1 VRPSRLTRLIPAA
14 AVVGVTAAVAVPNLA
29 AGQDDAGPDATRG
42 DGHQAKN
49 IILLIGDG
57 MGVTHIDAARERYDG
72 AAGELHMEQLRSQDT
87 VRTWSVEPNSSK
99 PNYVTD
105 SASAATAWSSGVR
118 RTTPPSARTPAARSS
133 RR

>member
-29 AGQDDAGPDATRG
+29 AGQDDAGPDAARG
-42 DGHQAKN
+42 DGRQAKN
-49 IILLIGDG
+49 I
-57 MGVTHIDAARERYDG
+57 
-72 AAGELHMEQLRSQDT
+72 
-87 VRTWSVEPNSSK
+87 TWSVEPNSSK

-105 SASAATAWSSGVR
+105 SASAAIAWSSGVR